1 MGGAAGAAG
10 AATWCCGCT
19 PSGWRAVI
27 DANGVTDL
35 LVAALDGGEVEDDDD
50 AAVLHG
56 VADELVQPDDAE
68 LLQLPPQH
76 PARMSEC
83 SSQVDRPACDL
94 GRGRGEGR
102 GVIGRRRQG
111 DGSPRTC
118 PESII
123 VLRFVASMAC
133 IRCVPSEMTRR

>member
-1 MGGAAGAAG
+1 MEGAAGAAG

-35 LVAALDGGEVEDDDD
+35 LVAGLDGGEVEDDDD

-76 PARMSEC
+76 AAP
-83 SSQVDRPACDL
+83 QVSALSRWTDPRVTW
-94 GRGRGEGR
+94 GGGGVRGG
-102 GVIGRRRQG
+102 
-111 DGSPRTC
+111 
-118 PESII
+118 
-123 VLRFVASMAC
+123 A
-133 IRCVPSEMTRR
+133 